1 MWKRGGRRPMTGEFP
16 VISHF
21 RDPPRLL
28 GGARPFLSKRL
39 HYQYTTDITEREK
52 NHINSLK
59 LDGVCLFSSLPLIWM
74 NFSTVDTSM
83 FEIEARPRELLET
96 QLLSCLL
103 LISWKVVT
111 SQHCHRH
118 CHLILYEFMIICKP
132 DHKSMQVSFSCS
144 GWDLIPDEVQQ
155 NLDKDAIKSH
165 SSIYL
170 GLRVC
175 FIFNMQPFIIFS
187 LFYF

>member
-1 MWKRGGRRPMTGEFP
+1 MTGEFP

-59 LDGVCLFSSLPLIWM
+59 LDGVCLFSSLPLIWI

-83 FEIEARPRELLET
+83 FEIEARPRESLET

-118 CHLILYEFMIICKP
+118 CHLILFEFMIICKP

-155 NLDKDAIKSH
+155 NLEKDAIKSH